1 MQPTSNIIRKSILA
15 VITVTLASMSITA
28 CTTTPPASTTHEES
42 RVDRHELNGKTD
54 AALARLYQTAPS
66 SRELV
71 ARAKGVLIFPS
82 VYEAGWVVGGE
93 YGKGILR
100 VAGTPEEYY
109 QTVKGSVGF
118 QLGAQSKAMVLLF
131 MTQDSL
137 EKFRRSNGWEAG
149 ADATVAVADIG
160 ANGDI
165 GTNTAQQ
172 PIIGFVM
179 TNAGLMAGVSL
190 QGAKFSRISL

>member
-1 MQPTSNIIRKSILA
+1 MQTKSIFVSKRILA
-15 VITVTLASMSITA
+15 AVTIALAGISITA
-28 CTTTPPASTTHEES
+28 CTTTPPTATTHEES
-42 RVDRHELNGKTD
+42 RVDRHELNSKAD

-100 VAGTPEEYY
+100 VDGVPENYY

-118 QLGAQSKAMVLLF
+118 QLGAQSKAMILLF

-165 GTNTAQQ
+165 GTNITQQ
-172 PIIGFVM
+172 PVIGFVM

-190 QGAKFSRISL
+190 QGAKFSRISI